1 MPNTIYELVEVPGPG
16 LAGITP
22 GSLPQYVLQAGVAGV
37 PGTPFYVKEVSGAP
51 ILCTTLVF
59 PNGSLTNLGSGVV
72 QVAFAVSPPPPPAY
86 TPSLDFSDARNSQ
99 YIALI
104 Y

>member
-1 MPNTIYELVEVPGPG
+1 MSDQIITNEVQVIQILTAAQQGP
-16 LAGITP
+16 P
-22 GSLPQYVLQAGVAGV
+22 GS
-37 PGTPFYVKEVSGAP
+37 PGSTLFVKEVAGPS
-51 ILCTTLVF
+51 ILCTTLIF

-72 QVAFAVSPPPPPAY
+72 QVAFAVSPPPPPPY